1 MRELAAETDTESLD
15 TLMAECSGAQL
26 SNGLGLSVLLPPS
39 SGEHREVVN
48 QAILGSN
55 GMPRA
60 WEASCREAA
69 GSLNAVTTLLLA
81 LGEVVLLQ
89 RSGEAEPT
97 IEQSERARQRLPVL
111 LGPADN
117 LFRLAASDEQQDEER
132 GEEGPFSLGADMLP
146 CRPGMCPSELW
157 STSVLAHV
165 VALLGGLAQAGTSEA
180 CAPQA
185 LQPFVRLLQP
195 SAAVLGSTF
204 WPGLPENEWHAW
216 LHSAVYR
223 HRLGRGNVGVAQCD
237 CGYRYLLGEC
247 IAPTTSQPCGNPDGC
262 GSNRSNGGAN
272 HAFAAGQTLVAVPR
286 ATGFIYGGCSIGCD
300 ASPRPGLWTLVDGE
314 MTKILR
320 RGNARDATESNTA
333 SSVRGLKPLTF
344 RALHLLV
351 HAGALASAAM
361 ERAAGVPETSLELLQ
376 QHLQVREPRC
386 DLSLA
391 RFLAVWSESLYE
403 YDPSLRLRN
412 E

>member
-1 MRELAAETDTESLD
+1 MRELAAETDAKISFHNF
-15 TLMAECSGAQL
+15 MAECSGAQL

-39 SGEHREVVN
+39 SAENREVVN
-48 QAILGSN
+48 KAILGSN
-55 GMPRA
+55 GMPHE
-60 WEASCREAA
+60 WEASCRGAA
-69 GSLNAVTTLLLA
+69 GGLNAVTTLLLA

-89 RSGEAEPT
+89 RSAEAEST
-97 IEQSERARQRLPVL
+97 IEQSERARQHLPVL
-111 LGPADN
+111 LGPADH

-132 GEEGPFSLGADMLP
+132 GEEDPFSLGADMLP
-146 CRPGMCPSELW
+146 CRPGMRPSELW

-165 VALLGGLAQAGTSEA
+165 VALLGGLAQAGTGEA

-185 LQPFVRLLQP
+185 LQPFIRMLQP
-195 SAAVLGSTF
+195 TPVVLGSTF

-223 HRLGRGNVGVAQCD
+223 HRLGHGNVGVAQCE

-247 IAPTTSQPCGNPDGC
+247 IAPTTSQPCGNPDSC

-272 HAFAAGQTLVAVPR
+272 HAFATGQTLVAVPR
-286 ATGFIYGGCSIGCD
+286 TTGFIYGGCNIGCD

-314 MTKILR
+314 MTSVLR

-333 SSVRGLKPLTF
+333 TTVRGLKPLTF

-351 HAGALASAAM
+351 HAGALASVAM
-361 ERAAGVPETSLELLQ
+361 ERAAGVTETSLESLQ
-376 QHLQVREPRC
+376 RHMQVCMRAPV
-386 DLSLA
+386 L
-391 RFLAVWSESLYE
+391 
-403 YDPSLRLRN
+403 
-412 E
+412 